1 MKKTNKNL
9 LAVTAVAAALL
20 LTGCASAETASAV
33 RNLALNA
40 RSAQHNKPAE
50 TQEYDREDNTV
61 EYEYTKDGVEYEVET
76 DATTGEVKEVE
87 TEPAETK
94 PEQKEKSE
102 PKPQKTTKNVT
113 LAEAK
118 KIAYNHAG
126 VNTNNLYDVSAELD
140 DDVYEVEFSS
150 KGTEYNYKV
159 SKAGKVLSHY
169 TEKDDDYVKPTPK
182 PQATP
187 KPQKTTKNVTLAEAK
202 KIAYNHAGVNTNN
215 LYDVSAELDDG
226 VYEVEFSSKGTEYN
240 YKISKAGK
248 VLSHYTEKDDDYV
261 KPTPKPQATPKPQK
275 TTKNVTLAEAKKIA
289 YNHAGVNTNNLYD
302 VSAELDDGVYE
313 VEFSSKGTEYNYKV
327 SKAGKVLSHYTEKDD
342 DYVSPS
348 KKASNITKAKAK
360 SIALNHAGVSADSI
374 RSYEIEL
381 DDGVYEIS
389 FEKGRTEYEY
399 KINAK
404 KGEVLRATKE
414 KDD

>member
-94 PEQKEKSE
+94 PEPEQKEKSE

-140 DDVYEVEFSS
+140 DD
-150 KGTEYNYKV
+150 
-159 SKAGKVLSHY
+159 
-169 TEKDDDYVKPTPK
+169 
-182 PQATP
+182 
-187 KPQKTTKNVTLAEAK
+187 
-202 KIAYNHAGVNTNN
+202 
-215 LYDVSAELDDG
+215 
-226 VYEVEFSSKGTEYN
+226 
-240 YKISKAGK
+240 
-248 VLSHYTEKDDDYV
+248 
-261 KPTPKPQATPKPQK
+261 
-275 TTKNVTLAEAKKIA
+275 
-289 YNHAGVNTNNLYD
+289 
-302 VSAELDDGVYE
+302 VYE